1 LLQPPMAGFEDLVKR
16 LSVLGLRFDVVGP
29 AAANVQRGLELVE
42 PPCEVSGEVAIAVPD
57 HTRPV
62 PLQRVLELLS
72 PLLQARSRLIF
83 ATGSHPMSVGD
94 ALRMLGGWSS
104 RVKFEIHDSLGPHV
118 HVGTTG
124 RGLSVEIDERFA
136 SADFKV
142 TVGVVA
148 PHPWAGFSGGSKVV
162 LPGLS
167 SLRTIVE
174 HHLKWYSAGKPGVV
188 EGNPFREEIEEAGK
202 LAGVDWAL
210 NMVLD
215 EEGKVAYAEGGEPSE
230 SFRKCMEVARSMYVR
245 PVEGLYDSALV
256 FAEPLDLGL
265 YQATKALEHAAP
277 AVEEGGSLVVVAACP
292 RGYGSEEF
300 KRFAS
305 MDGEAIEELLR
316 SGWKGNIVPAI
327 VALRMKEI
335 FERYSVTV
343 LTEGPLEGL
352 KGAELARSA
361 QEALSRLRG
370 RVLVVKRGGFTVPQ
384 AR

>member
-1 LLQPPMAGFEDLVKR
+1 MVGFEDLAKR
-16 LSVLGLRFDVVGP
+16 LSQLGLEFDVVGP
-29 AAANVQRGLELVE
+29 ATANVRRVLERVE
-42 PPCEVSGEVAIAVPD
+42 PPSEVGGEVAVAVPD
-57 HTRPV
+57 HTRSV
-62 PLQRVLELLS
+62 PLQRVLGLLS
-72 PLLQARSRLIF
+72 PLLRERYRMIF
-83 ATGSHPMSVGD
+83 ATGSHSMGVGD
-94 ALRMLGGWSS
+94 AQRMLGEWGSKL
-104 RVKFEIHDSLGPHV
+104 KFEIHDSLGQHV
-118 HVGTTG
+118 YVGTTS
-124 RGLSVEIDERFA
+124 RGLSVEVDARFA

-142 TVGVVA
+142 TAGVVA
-148 PHPWAGFSGGSKVV
+148 PHPWAGFSGGSKVI

-174 HHLKWYSAGKPGVV
+174 HHLKWYSAGKPGVI

-215 EEGKVAYAEGGEPSE
+215 EEGKVAHAKGGEPSE

-256 FAEPLDLGL
+256 FTDPLDLDL

-277 AVEEGGSLVVVAACP
+277 VVDEGGSLVLVASCP

-305 MDGEAIEELLR
+305 MDSEAIEELLR
-316 SGWKGNIVPAI
+316 SGWKWNIVPAI
-327 VALRMKEI
+327 VALGMKEI

-343 LTEGPLEGL
+343 LTEGSLGGL

-370 RVLVVKRGGFTVPQ
+370 RVLVIKRGGFTVPQ

>member
-1 LLQPPMAGFEDLVKR
+1 MVGFEDLAKR
-16 LSVLGLRFDVVGP
+16 LSQLGLEFDVVGP
-29 AAANVQRGLELVE
+29 ATANVRRVLERVE
-42 PPCEVSGEVAIAVPD
+42 PPSEVGGEVAVAVPD
-57 HTRPV
+57 HTRSV
-62 PLQRVLELLS
+62 PLQRVLGLLS
-72 PLLQARSRLIF
+72 PLLRERYRMIF
-83 ATGSHPMSVGD
+83 ATGSHSMGVGD
-94 ALRMLGGWSS
+94 AQRMLGEWGSKL
-104 RVKFEIHDSLGPHV
+104 KFEIHDSLGQHV
-118 HVGTTG
+118 YVGTTS
-124 RGLSVEIDERFA
+124 RGLSVEVDARFA

-148 PHPWAGFSGGSKVV
+148 PHPWAGFSGGSKVI

-174 HHLKWYSAGKPGVV
+174 HHLKWYSAGKPGVI

-215 EEGKVAYAEGGEPSE
+215 EEGKVAHAKGGEPSE

-256 FAEPLDLGL
+256 FTDPLDLDL

-277 AVEEGGSLVVVAACP
+277 VVDEGGSLVLVASCP

-305 MDGEAIEELLR
+305 MDSEAIEELLR

-335 FERYSVTV
+335 FERYNVTV
-343 LTEGPLEGL
+343 LTEGSLGGL

-370 RVLVVKRGGFTVPQ
+370 RVLVIKRGGFTVPQ

>member
-1 LLQPPMAGFEDLVKR
+1 MASTPTAGSVDLVKH
-16 LSVLGLRFDVVGP
+16 LGKLGLEFDVVGP
-29 AAANVQRGLELVE
+29 AAVNVRRGLEQVE
-42 PPCEVSGEVAIAVPD
+42 PPSEVSGEVAVAVPD

-72 PLLQARSRLIF
+72 PLLQGRSRLIF

-94 ALRMLGGWSS
+94 ALRMLGEWSS
-104 RVKFEIHDSLGPHV
+104 RVKFEVHDSLGPHAY
-118 HVGTTG
+118 VGTTG
-124 RGLSVEIDERFA
+124 RGLSVEVDERFA
-136 SADFKV
+136 SADFRI

-148 PHPWAGFSGGSKVV
+148 PHPWAGFSGGNKIV

-167 SLRTIVE
+167 SLKTIVE
-174 HHLKWYSAGKPGVV
+174 HHLKWYSVGKPGAV

-202 LAGVDWAL
+202 LAGVNWAL
-210 NMVLD
+210 NIVLD
-215 EEGKVAYAEGGEPSE
+215 EEGKVAYANGGEPSE

-245 PVEGLYDSALV
+245 PVEELYDSALV
-256 FAEPLDLGL
+256 FAEPLDLDL

-277 AVEEGGSLVVVAACP
+277 AVEEGGSLVLVAACP

-300 KRFAS
+300 KRFTS
-305 MDGEAIEELLR
+305 MEGEAIEELLR
-316 SGWKGNIVPAI
+316 SGRKGNVVPAI
-327 VALRMKEI
+327 VALRMKDI

-361 QEALSRLRG
+361 QEALNRLRG

>member
-1 LLQPPMAGFEDLVKR
+1 MAGFEELVKR
-16 LSVLGLRFDVVGP
+16 LSELGLEFDVVGP
-29 AAANVQRGLELVE
+29 AAASVRRGLELVE
-42 PPCEVSGEVAIAVPD
+42 PPSGISGDVAVAVPD

-62 PLQRVLELLS
+62 SLRRVLELLS
-72 PLLQARSRLIF
+72 PLMRGRCRLIF
-83 ATGSHPMSVGD
+83 ATGSHPMSVED
-94 ALRMLGGWSS
+94 ARRMLGEWSS
-104 RVKFEIHDSLGPHV
+104 RVEFEIHDSLGPHV
-118 HVGTTG
+118 YVGRTS
-124 RGLSVEIDERFA
+124 RGLDVEVDERFA

-148 PHPWAGFSGGSKVV
+148 PHPWAGFSGGGKII

-167 SLRTIVE
+167 SLETIVE
-174 HHLKWYSAGKPGVV
+174 HHLKWYRVGRPGVV
-188 EGNPFREEIEEAGK
+188 EGNPFREEIEEAGR

-215 EEGKVAYAEGGEPSE
+215 EEGRVAYAEGGEPVE
-230 SFRKCMEVARSMYVR
+230 SFRKCAEVARSIYVR
-245 PVEGLYDSALV
+245 PVRGLYDSALV
-256 FAEPLDLGL
+256 FAEPLDIDL

-277 AVEEGGSLVVVAACP
+277 AVEEGGTLVLVAACP

-305 MDGEAIEELLR
+305 MNGEAIEELLR
-316 SGWKGNIVPAI
+316 SGWRGNVVPAI

-335 FERYSVTV
+335 FERYKVSI
-343 LTEGPLEGL
+343 LAEGPLGGL
-352 KGAELARSA
+352 KGAELARGA
-361 QEALSRLRG
+361 QEALNRLRS

>member
-1 LLQPPMAGFEDLVKR
+1 VGSFESFAKR
-16 LSVLGLRFDVVGP
+16 LSELGLEYDVVGP
-29 AAANVQRGLELVE
+29 APPGVRRGLEQVE
-42 PPCEVSGEVAIAVPD
+42 PPSGVDGRVAIAVPD

-72 PLLQARSRLIF
+72 PLLRGRCQLIF
-83 ATGSHPMSVGD
+83 ATGSHPMSVED
-94 ALRMLGGWSS
+94 ARRMLGSWSS
-104 RVKFEIHDSLGPHV
+104 KVSFGIHDSSGPHTY
-118 HVGTTG
+118 VGRTS
-124 RGLSVEIDERFA
+124 RGLGVEVDERFA

-162 LPGLS
+162 LPGVS

-174 HHLKWYSAGKPGVV
+174 HHLRWYRDGRPGVV
-188 EGNPFREEIEEAGK
+188 EGNPFREEIEEAGR

-215 EEGKVAYAEGGEPSE
+215 EEGRVAYAEGGEPGE
-230 SFRKCMEVARSMYVR
+230 SFRKCVGVARSMYVR

-256 FAEPLDLGL
+256 FAEPLDIDL

-277 AVEEGGSLVVVAACP
+277 AVEEGGSLVLAAACP

-316 SGWKGNIVPAI
+316 SGWRGNVVPAI

-343 LTEGPLEGL
+343 FTEGPLEGL

-361 QEALSRLRG
+361 REALSRLRG

>member
-1 LLQPPMAGFEDLVKR
+1 MVGFEDLAKR
-16 LSVLGLRFDVVGP
+16 LSQLGLEFDVVGP
-29 AAANVQRGLELVE
+29 ATANVRRVLERVE
-42 PPCEVSGEVAIAVPD
+42 PPSEVGGEVAVAVPD
-57 HTRPV
+57 HTRSV
-62 PLQRVLELLS
+62 PLQRVLGLLS
-72 PLLQARSRLIF
+72 PLLRERYRMIF
-83 ATGSHPMSVGD
+83 ATGSHSMGVGD
-94 ALRMLGGWSS
+94 AQRMLGEWGSKL
-104 RVKFEIHDSLGPHV
+104 KFEIHDSLGQHV
-118 HVGTTG
+118 YVGTTS
-124 RGLSVEIDERFA
+124 RGLSVEVDARFA

-142 TVGVVA
+142 TAGVVA
-148 PHPWAGFSGGSKVV
+148 PHPWAGFSGGSKVI

-174 HHLKWYSAGKPGVV
+174 HHLRWYSAGKPGVV
-188 EGNPFREEIEEAGK
+188 EGNPFREEIEEAGE

-210 NMVLD
+210 NVVLD
-215 EEGKVAYAEGGEPSE
+215 EKGEVVYAEGGEPSE
-230 SFRKCMEVARSMYVR
+230 SFRKCVEVTRSMYVR

-256 FAEPLDLGL
+256 FADPLDLDL

-277 AVEEGGSLVVVAACP
+277 AVEEGGSLVLVASCQ

-305 MDGEAIEELLR
+305 IDSEAIEELLR
-316 SGWKGNIVPAI
+316 SGRRGNIVPAI

-343 LTEGPLEGL
+343 LAEGSLEGL
-352 KGAELARSA
+352 KGAELVRSA

>member
-1 LLQPPMAGFEDLVKR
+1 MEFE
-16 LSVLGLRFDVVGP
+16 VVGP
-29 AAANVQRGLELVE
+29 APASVRRGLEQVE
-42 PPCEVSGEVAIAVPD
+42 PPSEVGGEVAVAVPD

-62 PLQRVLELLS
+62 PLQRVLGLLG
-72 PLLQARSRLIF
+72 PLLRERYRLIF
-83 ATGSHPMSVGD
+83 ATGSHSMSVED
-94 ALRMLGGWSS
+94 AQRMLGSWSS
-104 RVKFEIHDSLGPHV
+104 KLKFEIHDSLGQHV
-118 HVGTTG
+118 YVGTTG
-124 RGLSVEIDERFA
+124 RGLSVEVDDRFA

-148 PHPWAGFSGGSKVV
+148 PHPWAGFSGGSKVI

-174 HHLKWYSAGKPGVV
+174 HHLRWYSAGKPGVV
-188 EGNPFREEIEEAGK
+188 EGNPFREEIEEAGE

-210 NMVLD
+210 NVVLD
-215 EEGKVAYAEGGEPSE
+215 EKGEVVYAEGGEPSE
-230 SFRKCMEVARSMYVR
+230 SFRKCVEVARSMYVR

-256 FAEPLDLGL
+256 FADPLDLDL

-277 AVEEGGSLVVVAACP
+277 AVEEGGSLVLVASCQ

-305 MDGEAIEELLR
+305 IDSEAIEELLR

-343 LTEGPLEGL
+343 LAEGSLEGL
-352 KGAELARSA
+352 KGAELVRSA

>member
-1 LLQPPMAGFEDLVKR
+1 MVGFEDLAKR
-16 LSVLGLRFDVVGP
+16 LSQLGLEFDVVGP
-29 AAANVQRGLELVE
+29 ATANVRRVLERVE
-42 PPCEVSGEVAIAVPD
+42 PPSEVGGEVAVAVPD
-57 HTRPV
+57 HTRSV
-62 PLQRVLELLS
+62 PLQRVLGLLS
-72 PLLQARSRLIF
+72 PLLRERYRMIF
-83 ATGSHPMSVGD
+83 ATGSHSMGVGD
-94 ALRMLGGWSS
+94 AQRMLGEWGSKL
-104 RVKFEIHDSLGPHV
+104 KFEIHDSLGQHV
-118 HVGTTG
+118 YVGTTS
-124 RGLSVEIDERFA
+124 RGLSVEVDARFA

-142 TVGVVA
+142 TAGVVA
-148 PHPWAGFSGGSKVV
+148 PHPWAGFSGGSKVI

-174 HHLKWYSAGKPGVV
+174 HHLKWYSAGKPGVI

-215 EEGKVAYAEGGEPSE
+215 EEGKVAHAKGGEPSE

-256 FAEPLDLGL
+256 FTDPLDLDL

-277 AVEEGGSLVVVAACP
+277 VVDEGGSLVLVASCP

-305 MDGEAIEELLR
+305 MDSEAIEELLR

-335 FERYSVTV
+335 FEKYSVTV
-343 LTEGPLEGL
+343 LTEGSLGGL

-370 RVLVVKRGGFTVPQ
+370 RVLVIKRGGFTVPQ